1 MKKIIILI
9 PVFNDWD
16 SLKKLLFEISKNI
29 NDLNEVVFNCIV
41 INDASTTDYSEINK
55 PKNFESLKILNM
67 KLNKGHA
74 QCNAFGI
81 KYIFENEKFD
91 NILLMDGD
99 GEDRPEEL
107 RDLVNQVLKYPNS
120 SVVAKRTKRSE
131 NFIFK
136 FLYSI
141 HKLIT
146 LIFTGKIINFG
157 YFSCL
162 TRRDVNTLV
171 NQASLWNNYSGSVK
185 KYLERY
191 NEIESIR
198 GYRYFGPSKMTLLN
212 LVIHS
217 FSIISIFKYSVFL
230 RSSFMIIILSFLTKI
245 LGSIVIIFQ
254 ILIVFFNL
262 LIFIVSMRENEKDFL
277 SSDKNIKDE
286 INVLH

>member
-16 SLKKLLFEISKNI
+16 SLKKLLLEISKNI
-29 NDLNEVVFNCIV
+29 DDLKEVVFKCII

-67 KLNKGHA
+67 KINKGHA

-107 RDLVNQVLKYPNS
+107 RDLVNQVLKYPNF

-136 FLYSI
+136 FLYRI

-162 TRRDVNTLV
+162 AKKDAEKIVLSP
-171 NQASLWNNYSGSVK
+171 SLKSSYSGTFKKNIK
-185 KYLERY
+185 KY
-191 NEIESIR
+191 NTIKSIR
-198 GYRYFGPSKMTLLN
+198 GIRYFGPSKMPLTKLL
-212 LVIHS
+212 IHS
-217 FSIISIFKYSVFL
+217 FSIITVFKYRVFL
-230 RSSFMIIILSFLTKI
+230 SSFLYLLILYLMNLNS
-245 LGSIVIIFQ
+245 SIVAIFQ
-254 ILIVFFNL
+254 ILIIIFCFIIFLTSLRSKKEELYNSHENL
-262 LIFIVSMRENEKDFL
+262 
-277 SSDKNIKDE
+277 KNIKY
-286 INVLH
+286 IIH